1 MAERKRITIA
11 ALALGGQGG
20 GVLADWIL
28 AVGNANGYR
37 TQGTSIAGVAQR
49 TGSTVYYIELFP
61 DDGGPEPI
69 LSLNPVPGDIDI
81 VIASELM
88 EAGRAILRG
97 FVSKDRTT
105 IISSTHRIYAI
116 AEKSGMGDARASS
129 QRILDAARERSKV
142 FVGFDMDEATVRS
155 GSVIS
160 SVMLGALA
168 GSGALPFTRE
178 AFEAAIRASGIAV
191 DANLRGFEI
200 GYAEA
205 QREVALPAE
214 PDRQLPEPTTA
225 AGGQLKQRV
234 LAELPAS
241 AQTNALHGVQR
252 LMDYPGPR
260 LRRSLP

>member
-28 AVGNANGYR
+28 AVGEANGFR
-37 TQGTSIAGVAQR
+37 AQGTSIAGVAQR

-105 IISSTHRIYAI
+105 IVSSTHRSSTSAATRPRSPRRSPSGPGRFAHQVPI
-116 AEKSGMGDARASS
+116 APTSS
-129 QRILDAARERSKV
+129 N
-142 FVGFDMDEATVRS
+142 G
-155 GSVIS
+155 
-160 SVMLGALA
+160 
-168 GSGALPFTRE
+168 
-178 AFEAAIRASGIAV
+178 
-191 DANLRGFEI
+191 
-200 GYAEA
+200 
-205 QREVALPAE
+205 
-214 PDRQLPEPTTA
+214 TA
-225 AGGQLKQRV
+225 ATTHRGV
-234 LAELPAS
+234 LGERIP
-241 AQTNALHGVQR
+241 LHRYTDRAG
-252 LMDYPGPR
+252 
-260 LRRSLP
+260 